1 MESRNRD
8 EIRLSSQAS
17 IVNDKTA
24 HPGLSAGRAD
34 PVVIGGSLYFTAA
47 GSVGGYGQSD
57 ATGAAVNDALIVAAI
72 GPQATLNATAGGD
85 VALVQVAQADD
96 AQGATQTL
104 ALNVGRIE
112 ARNVWLAA
120 RSSVAG
126 VGGDIHVAAGS
137 ALSAVGVASL
147 LAGNNLCRRAVQWS
161 ARRPDL
167 GRTAHEPARG
177 PR

>member
-1 MESRNRD
+1 M
-8 EIRLSSQAS
+8 
-17 IVNDKTA
+17 
-24 HPGLSAGRAD
+24 
-34 PVVIGGSLYFTAA
+34 
-47 GSVGGYGQSD
+47 
-57 ATGAAVNDALIVAAI
+57 AAI

-120 RSSVAG
+120 RSSAAG

-147 LAGNNLCRRAVQWS
+147 LAGNNLSPRVQWS